1 MQSAFQIMTE
11 SLLPLNAH
19 ESNEQDPLPQ
29 EQRRR
34 MRVEVLLLRSRRAE
48 VVCAS
53 AVLDPVGCRVGLTN
67 MGFHASLP
75 EFLATHV

>member
-1 MQSAFQIMTE
+1 
-11 SLLPLNAH
+11 
-19 ESNEQDPLPQ
+19 
-29 EQRRR
+29 